1 MEHRH
6 IRRRP
11 GNGRTGTL
19 AAVVA
24 VLVALVLAGCG
35 SDRPDVVDESRGQVE
50 RTASID
56 ALDLVLV
63 TNGDGVARLI
73 GTLINQADETDRLVG
88 LDVEAEPPGYSV
100 IFADGPYALPEDD
113 KLRLYRDANVTVI
126 SEAFSPG
133 YRADVTLVF
142 ANSEPLTTTVPIERN
157 TGIYRDVEV
166 TQPPDGDIRPGN

>member
-19 AAVVA
+19 AVVVA

-157 TGIYRDVEV
+157 TGIYQDVEV